1 MLTSLLVT
9 VPNIVSIPV
18 SCDYGFL
25 AIPAFLAFIGMI
37 FVSLSTRTFWWRS
50 LLLTGSLFSV
60 LSAC

>member
-1 MLTSLLVT
+1 MVT
-9 VPNIVSIPV
+9 ILDSFPEIVRIPV

-25 AIPAFLAFIGMI
+25 AVPAFLAFVGMI
-37 FVSLSTRTFWWRS
+37 IVSFATRTFWWRT